1 MIRFLT
7 PFKKRE
13 ARVLLGLKDSA
24 NALCFKPDKTLHDRE
39 GVLYRDY
46 IVNIFIK
53 MMIYFLN
60 TTPFQKQSLL

>member
-24 NALCFKPDKTLHDRE
+24 NALCFKPDKTLSTA
-39 GVLYRDY
+39 LYL
-46 IVNIFIK
+46 NI
-53 MMIYFLN
+53 
-60 TTPFQKQSLL
+60 T